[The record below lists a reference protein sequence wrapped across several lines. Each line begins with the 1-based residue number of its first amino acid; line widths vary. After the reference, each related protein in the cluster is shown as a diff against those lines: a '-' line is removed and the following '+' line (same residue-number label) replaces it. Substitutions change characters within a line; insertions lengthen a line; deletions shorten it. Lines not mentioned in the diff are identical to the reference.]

1 MKKSGL
7 EIISGFLAV
16 WLNYIPVLL
25 VTLCLYAVVLKVEPS
40 IFKLLVLGLLPCGF
54 YLIRYF
60 ELNIVAYF
68 GLHILGVVGSYFLG
82 NTLEQKIIYTII
94 GILFFGLSLYA
105 KVGKK
110 QAEDAIL
117 FAAMAFLIAFISY
130 FVILSNVGEK
140 DVNLVV
146 GLVVIYIIFY
156 LLYQHIKG
164 FLDYIRNNEVSTK
177 NIPKKHIFFTG
188 FGSMAGFLFLFGG
201 FAFLIA
207 KGNFLADIIYKIKA
221 LLERFLI
228 WLLSL
233 APDGIEQGYKVEE
246 VEEVEETTQM
256 LEGLSE
262 QVEPTNQLSEEMI
275 ELIDNIVTLG
285 AYLISTV
292 AILLIGYL
300 IIRAIFAAFKV
311 KREKNEEEIVL
322 PKNKVTKL
330 QRKTKIKKEKTKQF
344 SKEKKI
350 RKLYE
355 ELIVKKTIEGT
366 YDKYEKKKLVDNL
379 KYQTPEKQC
388 DVIKEKEK
396 SQEIKE
402 MYEKVRYSGKEA
414 TKEDLR
420 QMKDWCIY

>member
-1 MKKSGL
+1 MRKSGL

-60 ELNIVAYF
+60 ELNIVAYL
-68 GLHILGVVGSYFLG
+68 GLHILGVVGSYLLG

-94 GILFFGLSLYA
+94 GVLFFGLSIYA

-110 QAEDAIL
+110 QAEDVIL

-130 FVILSNVGEK
+130 FAILSNVGEK
-140 DVNLVV
+140 DANLVV
-146 GLVVIYIIFY
+146 LFVIIYIIFY

-188 FGSMAGFLFLFGG
+188 FGSMAGFLFLFAG

-221 LLERFLI
+221 LLEKFVI

-246 VEEVEETTQM
+246 AVETEEVVK
-256 LEGLSE
+256 GLNGY
-262 QVEPTNQLSEEMI
+262 VEPMLKVSEEMD
-275 ELIDNIVTLG
+275 ELIDNIVTIG
-285 AYLISTV
+285 AYLISAV
-292 AILLIGYL
+292 AILLIAYL
-300 IIRAIFAAFKV
+300 IIRAIFAAFKI

-322 PKNKVTKL
+322 PKDTVAKL
-330 QRKTKIKKEKTKQF
+330 QKRVKVHKYNVKQF

-355 ELIVKKTIEGT
+355 DLIVKKTLEGK
-366 YDKYEKKKLVDNL
+366 YDRHEKKKLVENL
-379 KYQTPEKQC
+379 KYQTPKVQC
-388 DVIKEKEK
+388 GVIDEKEK
-396 SQEIKE
+396 RKE
-402 MYEKVRYSGKEA
+402 VKELYEKVRYSGKEA

-420 QMKDWCIY
+420 QMKDLCIY

>member
-1 MKKSGL
+1 MRKSGL
-7 EIISGFLAV
+7 EIISGFLVV

-60 ELNIVAYF
+60 ELNIVAYL
-68 GLHILGVVGSYFLG
+68 GLHILGVVGSYLLG

-94 GILFFGLSLYA
+94 GVLFFGLSLYA

-110 QAEDAIL
+110 QAEDVIL
-117 FAAMAFLIAFISY
+117 FATMAFLIAFISY
-130 FVILSNVGEK
+130 FAILSNVGEK
-140 DVNLVV
+140 DANLVV
-146 GLVVIYIIFY
+146 LFVIIYIIFY

-188 FGSMAGFLFLFGG
+188 FGSMAGFLFLFAG

-221 LLERFLI
+221 LLEKFVI

-246 VEEVEETTQM
+246 VEEVEETTRM
-256 LEGLSE
+256 LDGLSE
-262 QVEPTNQLSEEMI
+262 QVEPTNQLSEEMV
-275 ELIDNIVTLG
+275 ELIDNIVTIG

-300 IIRAIFAAFKV
+300 IIRAIFAAFKI

-322 PKNKVTKL
+322 PKDTVAKL
-330 QRKTKIKKEKTKQF
+330 QKRVKVQKDNVKQF

-355 ELIVKKTIEGT
+355 DLIVKKTLEGQ
-366 YDKYEKKKLVDNL
+366 YDRHEKKKLVENL
-379 KYQTPEKQC
+379 KYQTPKVQCGVINEKQ
-388 DVIKEKEK
+388 K
-396 SQEIKE
+396 SEEIKE
-402 MYEKVRYSGKEA
+402 LYEKVRYSGKEA

-420 QMKDWCIY
+420 QMKDLCIY